1 MESKELL
8 NRGKENEDM
17 VYSLSH
23 RVSEVLN
30 KSGKETE
37 KVIIDLLTSL
47 TVREVLVTEEA
58 KKVTEEERKVLR
70 GGNHSAKMGKNR
82 TVSSRL

>member
-1 MESKELL
+1 M
-8 NRGKENEDM
+8 
-17 VYSLSH
+17 
-23 RVSEVLN
+23 
-30 KSGKETE
+30 
-37 KVIIDLLTSL
+37 IIDLLTSL

-58 KKVTEEERKVLR
+58 KNVTEEEREVLR